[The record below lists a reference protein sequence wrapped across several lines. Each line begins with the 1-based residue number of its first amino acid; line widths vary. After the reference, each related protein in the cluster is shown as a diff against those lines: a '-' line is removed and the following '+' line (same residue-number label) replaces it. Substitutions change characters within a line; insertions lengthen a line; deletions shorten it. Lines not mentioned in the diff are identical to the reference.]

1 MSHSNNHGET
11 NCQTCQEKIY
21 SPAHQKLQKQRIGE
35 RDQQTCHD
43 SYSRQAA
50 QPIRRSEYQLTAVL
64 EPDEGS
70 AWPSER
76 EGVGP
81 NDAAMLD
88 HVAAV
93 IQVAGE
99 VSI

>member
-1 MSHSNNHGET
+1 MIDSNDHGET
-11 NCQTCQEKIY
+11 DCQTCEEEIY
-21 SPAHQKLQKQRIGE
+21 SPAHQKLQEQRIGE
-35 RDQQTCHD
+35 RDQQTCQD
-43 SYSRQAA
+43 SDSREAA
-50 QPIRRSEYQLTAVL
+50 QPIRHSEYQLTAVL

-76 EGVGP
+76 ERVGP

-93 IQVAGE
+93 TQVTGE
-99 VSI
+99 VAI